1 MSLENEKFHQNVN
14 KVMSLGFRPS
24 TSTTFMKALF
34 VISTTDSSK
43 WAQKMD
49 FYKKC
54 GWTEDDF
61 LLAFSKN
68 PLFMNMTEK
77 NISSKMDFIVN
88 KMALVQPAD
97 LAHYPTVLTY
107 SLENRIIPRASVI
120 RVLLLK
126 GLIARGD
133 FSFNSLMIYNNKKF
147 LDKFVVPYQPQVP
160 ELLSIFAGE
169 MGLGLVE
176 LGIRV

>member
-14 KVMSLGFRPS
+14 KVMSLGFHPS

-54 GWTEDDF
+54 GWTDDDF
-61 LLAFSKN
+61 LVAFSKN

-97 LAHYPTVLTY
+97 LAHYPTALTY

-126 GLIARGD
+126 GLVTRGD

-160 ELLSIFAGE
+160 ELLSIFAGK
-169 MGLGLVE
+169 MGPVE